1 MQDQCL
7 ILIILS
13 ALKGMNNPTPTDY
26 QKTKKKTTNFSYSSY
41 SLLDRLIDVGMILC
55 NRSSKETT
63 TAKSPNLR
71 VLQRKERRKLGSAYH
86 MR

>member
-13 ALKGMNNPTPTDY
+13 ALKGMNN
-26 QKTKKKTTNFSYSSY
+26 QLLLIIKKQKKKTTTSYSAY
-41 SLLDRLIDVGMILC
+41 SLLDRLIDIGMILC